1 MELGGAMCR
10 RSTVAV
16 LFPLILA
23 SAAPLL
29 GQEGTDATRIR
40 VFLDCQTFGC
50 DFDLTRREI
59 PWVAWV
65 RNRQDADVHVLVAS
79 TQAGSGTAYDI
90 RFIGLA
96 GFLGDDHSLSHSVS
110 STDTSDERR
119 RGLIEKFELG
129 LVSYVGATPAAD
141 FLRIQY
147 RGPEGEGGDGEDRA
161 TPENDPWN
169 LWVFTVSVG
178 GSARG
183 QSRTS
188 SASGNGSLTAN
199 RTSADWKFEWG
210 ARLRYSEDQFELED
224 SSTVTSIRRNSGTD
238 ILLVKS
244 MGDHWG
250 IGGRASVLANTFNNT
265 DIRAG
270 IQPTVEYNV
279 FPYSESS
286 RRQFTLQYHVG
297 AERVRYDEETIFEV
311 TQETIFQ
318 ESLTAGL
325 SLRQPWGSVSTSLS
339 GSHFLEDVKK
349 NRVSLFANTNIRIVR
364 GLSLNFFGNISRVR
378 DQVFLARSDASDEDV
393 LLRRRALETNFNY
406 FMNFSIRFTFGSIFN
421 DIVNPRFGNAG
432 REFFFF

>member
-1 MELGGAMCR
+1 ML
-10 RSTVAV
+10 VV
-16 LFPLILA
+16 LFPVILSTA
-23 SAAPLL
+23 VPLAA
-29 GQEGTDATRIR
+29 QDEGDATRTR

-65 RNRQDADVHVLVAS
+65 RNRQDADVHILVAS
-79 TQAGSGTAYDI
+79 TQAGSGTSYDI

-96 GFLGDDHSLSHSVS
+96 RFLGDDHGLTHSVS

-119 RGLIEKFELG
+119 RGLIEKFGLG

-141 FLRIQY
+141 LLRIQY
-147 RGPEGEGGDGEDRA
+147 RGSDVEGAGRDGRA
-161 TPENDPWN
+161 TPETDPWN

-224 SSTVTSIRRNSGTD
+224 SSTVTSIRRSSGTD
-238 ILLVKS
+238 VLLVKS
-244 MGDHWG
+244 LGDHWG
-250 IGGRASVLANTFNNT
+250 IGGRASITANTFDNT
-265 DIRAG
+265 DSRASM
-270 IQPTVEYNV
+270 QPTIEYNL

-286 RRQFTLQYHVG
+286 RRQFTFQYHVG
-297 AERVRYDEETIFEV
+297 AARVAYDEETIFEV
-311 TQETIFQ
+311 TKETIFE

-349 NRVSLFANTNIRIVR
+349 NRLSLFANANVRIVR
-364 GLSLNFFGNISRVR
+364 GLSINFFGNISRVR

-393 LLRRRALETNFNY
+393 LLRRRALETNFDY
-406 FMNFSIRFTFGSIFN
+406 FTNISIRFTFGSIFN